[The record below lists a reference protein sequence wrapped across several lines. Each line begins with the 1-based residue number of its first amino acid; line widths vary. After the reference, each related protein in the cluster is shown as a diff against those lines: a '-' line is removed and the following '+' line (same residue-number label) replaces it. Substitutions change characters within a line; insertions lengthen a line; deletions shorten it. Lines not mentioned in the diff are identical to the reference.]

1 MLFELIVFFSSVV
14 VFLCVDLYL
23 WDVVHGLSSQ
33 YVSFSLQSL
42 FFGLVFV
49 RMLSL
54 SGLLMYSICV
64 PDYGLY
70 FNLLIDLH

>member
-1 MLFELIVFFSSVV
+1 M

-54 SGLLMYSICV
+54 SGLLMYICV